1 MAEEQSLGFFEKYLT
16 IWVGLC
22 LAAGLLL
29 GQYFPEFAGVFR
41 DDAYTYAGVEI
52 PIAIMLFL
60 MIYPIMVQI
69 DFRKII
75 EAGKSG
81 KPIGLTLFLNW
92 AVKPFTMAFIAWL
105 FFIVIYANL
114 GWVPVDIGQEF
125 MSGMIL
131 LGIAPCTAMVL
142 VWGYLSRG
150 NMGHTLVMVAIN
162 SISMLIFY
170 APLAVLLLGVS
181 DLPVPWQDVAFGV
194 GLYVGL
200 PLVLGYITRKMLLDK
215 KGTEWFEGFTEN
227 LHYASIIALLLTIIV
242 IISPQADVILTQPH
256 YVLLIL
262 IPLIVQIMMI
272 FGIGY
277 YAAKHIGLSYE
288 DAAPSAQIAASNNF
302 EVAIAMSITLRHV
315 LGEGATLAAVT
326 GMLIEVPLMLI
337 LVRICLKT
345 QHWFPKI
352 RKDEEPIETPS

>member
-1 MAEEQSLGFFEKYLT
+1 MAEEQTLGFFEKYLT

-22 LAAGLLL
+22 IAAGLLL
-29 GQYFPEFAGVFR
+29 GQYFPEFTAIFR
-41 DDAYTYAGVEI
+41 DIEYAGVEI

-92 AVKPFTMAFIAWL
+92 AVKPFSMAFIAWL
-105 FFIVIYANL
+105 FFRVIYGAWIPSDL
-114 GWVPVDIGQEF
+114 ATEF
-125 MSGMIL
+125 MGGMIL
-131 LGIAPCTAMVL
+131 LGVAPCTAMVL
-142 VWGYLSRG
+142 VWGYLSKG

-162 SISMLIFY
+162 SLTMVVFY
-170 APLAVLLLGVS
+170 APLAILLLGVP
-181 DLPVPWQDVAFGV
+181 DIIVPWRRVAFGV
-194 GLYVGL
+194 ALYVGL
-200 PLVLGYITRKMLLDK
+200 PLVLGYITRKVLLNR
-215 KGTEWFEGFTEN
+215 KGKEWFEGFTAN
-227 LHYASIIALLLTIIV
+227 LHYASIVALLLTIIV
-242 IISPQADVILTQPH
+242 IISPQAETILANPQF
-256 YVLLIL
+256 VVLIL
-262 IPLIVQIMMI
+262 IPLTVQILLI

-277 YAAKHIGLSYE
+277 YIAKVIGLAYE
-288 DAAPSAQIAASNNF
+288 DAAPSAQIAASNHF
-302 EVAIAMSITLRHV
+302 EVAIAMSITLF
-315 LGEGATLAAVT
+315 GAGSGATLAAVT

-352 RKDEEPIETPS
+352 RKSEEATETPSY